1 MPHPRAASSPACCRP
16 ISYSATGRCPR
27 AGWLPV
33 RRTWREHPSLEVA
46 GNRTHSETRTKL
58 TEDQTMHALTATLGL
73 AMLALIGL
81 ATVLALVI
89 LVLYE
94 VRVITRLSGRIAISD
109 EHAPR
114 FFEDVAP
121 HR

>member
-1 MPHPRAASSPACCRP
+1 
-16 ISYSATGRCPR
+16 
-27 AGWLPV
+27 
-33 RRTWREHPSLEVA
+33 
-46 GNRTHSETRTKL
+46 
-58 TEDQTMHALTATLGL
+58 MHALTATLGL

-81 ATVLALVI
+81 ATILALVI

-94 VRVITRLSGRIAISD
+94 IRVITRLSGQIAISD